1 MTVTRRAL
9 LGSSLLAAAPI
20 AMPMLARAQD
30 ATPDAMS
37 SPAAQ
42 SSSEIPGYGIVRV
55 RTVASPEINEAV
67 FPDVMYRFLPKT
79 AAVDGYT
86 GYVFAVANDDPA
98 SSLTMTLLTDEAAVA
113 AANEVAKEYVA
124 GLDPR
129 LAPETPLAEQGPV
142 RIWAVTDR
150 PASEVPPHLTGCQI
164 SFRHRFNAEEPDI
177 EGVIIAVNDELIP
190 GLREMDGFVLYGW
203 LGTSDGRI
211 SFNIWETEDQL
222 AAGDQYVADFV
233 ATHPIVTTN
242 GTTDVYAGT
251 IGYSDILG
259 TA

>member
-1 MTVTRRAL
+1 MPVTRRVF
-9 LGSSLLAAAPI
+9 LGSAMLVAAAP
-20 AMPMLARAQD
+20 LAAPALAFAQD
-30 ATPDAMS
+30 ASPVAEAGDA
-37 SPAAQ
+37 
-42 SSSEIPGYGIVRV
+42 PGYGIVRV
-55 RTVASPEINEAV
+55 RTVGSPELNQAV

-79 AAVDGYT
+79 AAVDGYA

-98 SSLTMTLLTDEAAVA
+98 SSLTMTLLSDEAAVA
-113 AANEVAKEYVA
+113 AANDVAKEYVA

-142 RIWAVTDR
+142 RIWEITAR

-164 SFRHRFNAEEPDI
+164 TFRHRINAEETDI
-177 EGVIIAVNDELIP
+177 EGIIKTVNDELIP

-203 LGTSDGRI
+203 LGTPDGRI
-211 SFNIWETEDQL
+211 SFNIWETADQL